1 MPPADEL
8 QGLRALH
15 LPPAAPAFWAD
26 IGLAVALGLL
36 AALILSLAWRLLAR
50 PRLSLRAE
58 ALAAFEH
65 ASALPVPERR
75 AAQAAL
81 LRRVVRSVEG
91 EDAARTSGPAWSA
104 TLDRV
109 FRTDLFAAREGRV
122 FADGLYARPAK
133 TDDPTLD
140 DELGA
145 LLQTLER

>member
-15 LPPAAPAFWAD
+15 LPPIAGSFWSD
-26 IGLAVALGLL
+26 VGLAVAFGLAL
-36 AALILSLAWRLLAR
+36 ALVLSLVVRLLAR
-50 PRLSLRAE
+50 PRRSLRAE
-58 ALAAFEH
+58 ALAAFRG
-65 ASALPVPERR
+65 ASALPAPERR

-91 EDAARTSGPAWSA
+91 EDAARAQGPDWSA

-109 FRTDLFAAREGRV
+109 FRTDLFAARGGRV
-122 FADGLYARPAK
+122 FAHGLYARPAQV
-133 TDDPTLD
+133 DDPALD

-145 LLQTLER
+145 LLHTLER